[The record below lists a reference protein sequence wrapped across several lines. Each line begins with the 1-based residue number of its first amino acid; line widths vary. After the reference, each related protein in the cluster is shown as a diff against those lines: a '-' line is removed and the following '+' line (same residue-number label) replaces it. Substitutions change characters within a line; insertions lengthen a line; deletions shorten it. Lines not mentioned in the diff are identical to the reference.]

1 MDQSFYFYL
10 ISGLVII
17 VALYKFFRRKV
28 RKDPLPKRDPAC
40 IWHSTVKKVHKVY
53 DGDTIFAYVKGHNPI
68 DNKPTGIR
76 IRGIDTPEI
85 RDSKPSVRKKAQ
97 NAKVFVESEIN
108 KARKIHLY
116 NISMND
122 KYGRMLATV
131 FCDRKDIAK
140 MLLEK
145 KLAKAY
151 DGGKKPK
158 W

>member
-1 MDQSFYFYL
+1 MSESFYICL
-10 ISGLVII
+10 ISGLVIT
-17 VALYKFFRRKV
+17 VALYKFLRRNI
-28 RKDPLPKRDPAC
+28 RKDPLPEKDPAC
-40 IWHSTVKKVHKVY
+40 IWHSTVKKIHKVY

-76 IRGIDTPEI
+76 IRGIDTPEM
-85 RDSKPSVRKKAQ
+85 RDSRPSVKKKAQ
-97 NAKVFVESEIN
+97 KAKEFVESEIN

-151 DGGKKPK
+151 DGGKKAK